1 MQEAKQAVVIPDQIQ
16 WAVRVLVGVIK
27 MPKFNGRHIP
37 IYKAAAVMG
46 KNQQAVREGLKR
58 KILPIGD
65 AIPTGKDKKGRDTYT
80 YYISPKLFWE
90 YTGVLL
96 DGQEEGETDE
106 QLED

>member
-1 MQEAKQAVVIPDQIQ
+1 MQEAKQAEVTTDQALRILL
-16 WAVRVLVGVIK
+16 AAIK
-27 MPKFNGRHIP
+27 MPQFRGKHVP

-106 QLED
+106 QLEG